1 MSTRTV
7 SAQEAEKRLAELIGL
22 AQQGDVVIARDD
34 QARVKLVPIPQKAN
48 KRVFG
53 EHRGKIRMRE
63 DFDAPLRDD
72 FWLGTHPRSCCWIR
86 TPLSGSTPLPR
97 NSLLPL

>member
-7 SAQEAEKRLAELIGL
+7 SVQEAEMRLAELIGL
-22 AQQGDVVIARDD
+22 AQQGDEIVIARDD

-53 EHRGKIRMRE
+53 QHRGKIRMRE
-63 DFDAPLRDD
+63 DFDAPLPED
-72 FWLGTHPRSCCWIR
+72 FWLGSHP
-86 TPLSGSTPLPR
+86 
-97 NSLLPL
+97 

>member
-7 SAQEAEKRLAELIGL
+7 SVQEAEKRLAELIGL
-22 AQQGDVVIARDD
+22 AQQGDEIIIARDD

-53 EHRGKIRMRE
+53 QHRGKIRMRE
-63 DFDAPLRDD
+63 DFDALLPED
-72 FWLGTHPRSCCWIR
+72 FWLGSHP
-86 TPLSGSTPLPR
+86 
-97 NSLLPL
+97 

>member
-7 SAQEAEKRLAELIGL
+7 SVQEAEKRLAELIGL
-22 AQQGDVVIARDD
+22 AQQGDEIVITRDD

-53 EHRGKIRMRE
+53 QHRGKIRMRE
-63 DFDAPLRDD
+63 DFDALLPED
-72 FWLGTHPRSCCWIR
+72 FWLGSHP
-86 TPLSGSTPLPR
+86 
-97 NSLLPL
+97 